1 MPFSEVIGQ
10 ELAISV
16 LKRSIALERVAHAY
30 LFSGIEG
37 CGKRKTALAMVQAV
51 FCGREEACGVCP
63 SCRKVANGQHPD
75 LHILEPD
82 GAFIKIDQIR
92 ELQKELAYR
101 PFEAPKKA
109 CIIDGAEKL
118 NLSSGNA
125 LLKTLEEPPGNALMI
140 LITAER
146 SAVLQTILSRCQ
158 TLGFQPLPADMIEGR
173 LVREQFPAE
182 AARIAAS
189 LSGGSLSRAVEI
201 ATDGVLEGR
210 VSFLERVLA
219 LNLKEI
225 NSLFA
230 AAEEFAA
237 DKEGLPGLLELL
249 LSFLRDVLIYRST
262 PDALANSDLVQLV
275 AREAERCSQAC
286 SIELIEQLVAMRRM
300 LVRNVNARLALE
312 VFFMRLAQRASL
324 AG

>member
-1 MPFSEVIGQ
+1 MPFSEIIGQ
-10 ELAISV
+10 DRAISV

-37 CGKRKTALAMVQAV
+37 CGKKKTALAMVQAV
-51 FCGREEACGVCP
+51 FCGKEEACGVCP
-63 SCRKVANGQHPD
+63 SCRKIANGQHPD

-101 PFEAPKKA
+101 PFETPKKA

-158 TLGFQPLPADMIEGR
+158 TLDFQPLPAEMVEAR
-173 LVREQFPAE
+173 LLREQFPAE
-182 AARIAAS
+182 AARVAAS
-189 LSGGSLSRAVEI
+189 LSGGSLKRAVEI

-210 VSFLERVLA
+210 VNFLERVLA
-219 LNLKEI
+219 LNLKDV
-225 NSLFA
+225 NALFA

-237 DKEGLPGLLELL
+237 DKEGLPGFLELL

-262 PDALANSDLVQLV
+262 PEALTNSDLAQLV
-275 AREAERCSQAC
+275 AREAERSPQQR
-286 SIELIEQLVAMRRM
+286 IIDLIEQLVATRRM

-312 VFFMRLAQRASL
+312 VFFMRLAER
-324 AG
+324 

>member
-10 ELAISV
+10 DRAISV

-30 LFSGIEG
+30 LFSGIDG
-37 CGKRKTALAMVQAV
+37 CGKKKTALAMVQAV
-51 FCGREEACGVCP
+51 FCGKEEACGVCS
-63 SCRKVANGQHPD
+63 SCRKIASGQHPD

-82 GAFIKIDQIR
+82 GAFIKIDQVR
-92 ELQKELAYR
+92 ELQKELSYR

-118 NLSSGNA
+118 NLASGNA

-158 TLGFQPLPADMIEGR
+158 TLDFQPLPAELIEGR
-173 LVREQFPAE
+173 LVRDQFPAE
-182 AARIAAS
+182 AARVAAS
-189 LSGGSLSRAVEI
+189 LSGGSLSRALEV
-201 ATDGVLEGR
+201 AGDGVLEGR

-219 LNLKEI
+219 LNLKDI
-225 NSLFA
+225 NTLFST
-230 AAEEFAA
+230 AEELAA
-237 DKEGLPGLLELL
+237 DKEGLPGFLELL

-262 PDALANSDLVQLV
+262 PDALANSDLAHLV
-275 AREAERCSQAC
+275 AREAGRCTEEA
-286 SIELIEQLVAMRRM
+286 SIELIEQLVSMRRL

-312 VFFMRLAQRASL
+312 VFFMRLAAR
-324 AG
+324 

>member
-10 ELAISV
+10 DRAISV
-16 LKRSIALERVAHAY
+16 LQRSIALERVAHAY

-37 CGKRKTALAMVQAV
+37 CGKKKTALAMVQAV
-51 FCGREEACGVCP
+51 FCGKEEACGVCS
-63 SCRKVANGQHPD
+63 SCRKIASGQHPD
-75 LHILEPD
+75 LHVLEPD

-118 NLSSGNA
+118 NLASGNA

-158 TLGFQPLPADMIEGR
+158 TLDFQPLPAELIEGR
-173 LVREQFPAE
+173 LVRDQFPAE
-182 AARIAAS
+182 AARVAAS
-189 LSGGSLSRAVEI
+189 LSGGSLSRALEI
-201 ATDGVLEGR
+201 AGDGVLEGR
-210 VSFLERVLA
+210 VTFLERVFA
-219 LNLKEI
+219 LNLKDI
-225 NSLFA
+225 NTLFA
-230 AAEEFAA
+230 TAEELAA
-237 DKEGLPGLLELL
+237 DKEGLPGFLELL

-262 PDALANSDLVQLV
+262 PDALANVDLAHLV
-275 AREAERCSQAC
+275 AREAERCTETVT
-286 SIELIEQLVAMRRM
+286 IELIEQLVALRRL

-312 VFFMRLAQRASL
+312 VFFMRLAER
-324 AG
+324 

>member
-10 ELAISV
+10 DRALAV
-16 LKRSIALERVAHAY
+16 LRRSISMGRVAHAY

-37 CGKRKTALAMVQAV
+37 CGKRKSAVAFIQAV
-51 FCGREEACGVCP
+51 FCGKEEACGVCP
-63 SCRKVANGQHPD
+63 SCKKVASGQHPD

-92 ELQKELAYR
+92 ELQKELSYR

-109 CIIDGAEKL
+109 CIIDGADKL

-125 LLKTLEEPPGNALMI
+125 LLKTLEEPPGDALMI
-140 LITAER
+140 LIAPER

-158 TLGFQPLPADMIEGR
+158 ALSFQPLSAELIEGR
-173 LVREQFPAE
+173 LVRDQFPPETARV
-182 AARIAAS
+182 AAT
-189 LSGGSLSRAVEI
+189 LCGGSLGKGMEI

-210 VSFLERVLA
+210 GSFLTRIIE
-219 LNLKEI
+219 LNLQEVAP
-225 NSLFA
+225 LFA

-237 DKEGLPGLLELL
+237 DKDRLPGFLELL

-262 PDALANSDLVQLV
+262 PGALANADLEQLI
-275 AREAERCSQAC
+275 AREAARCPDAR
-286 SIELIEQLVAMRRM
+286 IMELIEQLIAMRRM
-300 LVRNVNARLALE
+300 LARNVNARLALE
-312 VFFMRLAQRASL
+312 VFFMRFAAR
-324 AG
+324 

>member
-10 ELAISV
+10 DRAIAV
-16 LKRSIALERVAHAY
+16 LRRSISMSRVAHAY

-37 CGKRKTALAMVQAV
+37 CGKRKTALAFIQAV
-51 FCGREEACGVCP
+51 FCGKDEACGVCP

-82 GAFIKIDQIR
+82 GAFIKIDQVR
-92 ELQKELAYR
+92 ELQKELSYR

-109 CIIDGAEKL
+109 CIIDGADKF

-125 LLKTLEEPPGNALMI
+125 LLKTLEEPPGDALMI
-140 LITAER
+140 LIAPER
-146 SAVLQTILSRCQ
+146 SALLQTILSRCQ
-158 TLGFQPLPADMIEGR
+158 ALQFQPLSAELIEAR
-173 LVREQFPAE
+173 LVRDHFPEE
-182 AARIAAS
+182 AARVAAT
-189 LSGGSLSRAVEI
+189 LSGGSLRRGIEI

-210 VSFLERVLA
+210 GSFLERVMA

-225 NSLFA
+225 AGLFA

-249 LSFLRDVLIYRST
+249 LSFLRDILIYRST
-262 PDALANSDLVQLV
+262 PGALANADLEQLI
-275 AREAERCSQAC
+275 AREAGRCSERR
-286 SIELIEQLVAMRRM
+286 IMELIEHLTAMRRM
-300 LVRNVNARLALE
+300 LARNVNARLALE
-312 VFFMRLAQRASL
+312 VFFMRVAAR
-324 AG
+324 

>member
-10 ELAISV
+10 DRAISV

-37 CGKRKTALAMVQAV
+37 CGKKKTALAMVQAV
-51 FCGREEACGVCP
+51 FCGKEDACGVCP
-63 SCRKVANGQHPD
+63 SCRKIANGQHPD

-158 TLGFQPLPADMIEGR
+158 TLDFQPLPAEMVEAR
-173 LVREQFPAE
+173 LLREQFPAE
-182 AARIAAS
+182 AARVAAS
-189 LSGGSLSRAVEI
+189 LSGGSLKRAVEV

-210 VSFLERVLA
+210 VNFLERVLA
-219 LNLKEI
+219 LNLKDV
-225 NSLFA
+225 NALFA

-237 DKEGLPGLLELL
+237 DKEGLPGFLELL

-262 PDALANSDLVQLV
+262 PEALANSDLAHLV
-275 AREAERCSQAC
+275 AREAERSPQQR
-286 SIELIEQLVAMRRM
+286 IIDLIEQLVATRRM

-312 VFFMRLAQRASL
+312 VFFMRLAER
-324 AG
+324 

>member
-1 MPFSEVIGQ
+1 MPFSEIIGQ
-10 ELAISV
+10 DRAISV

-37 CGKRKTALAMVQAV
+37 CGKKKTALAMVQAV
-51 FCGREEACGVCP
+51 FCGKEEACGVCP
-63 SCRKVANGQHPD
+63 SCRKIANGQHPD

-158 TLGFQPLPADMIEGR
+158 TLDFQPLPAEMVEAR
-173 LVREQFPAE
+173 LLREQFAAE
-182 AARIAAS
+182 AARVAAS
-189 LSGGSLSRAVEI
+189 LSGGSLKRAVEI

-210 VSFLERVLA
+210 VNFLERVLA
-219 LNLKEI
+219 LNLKDV
-225 NSLFA
+225 NALFA

-237 DKEGLPGLLELL
+237 DKEGLPGFLELL

-262 PDALANSDLVQLV
+262 PEALTNSDLAQLV
-275 AREAERCSQAC
+275 AREAERSPQQR
-286 SIELIEQLVAMRRM
+286 IIDLIEQLVATRRM

-312 VFFMRLAQRASL
+312 VFFMRLAER
-324 AG
+324 

>member
-51 FCGREEACGVCP
+51 FCGKEDACGVCP

-92 ELQKELAYR
+92 ELQKELSYR

-109 CIIDGAEKL
+109 CIIDGAERL

-158 TLGFQPLPADMIEGR
+158 TLSFQPLPADMIEGR

-210 VSFLERVLA
+210 VTFLERVLA

-262 PDALANSDLVQLV
+262 PDALTNSDLEQLV

-312 VFFMRLAQRASL
+312 VFFMRLASR
-324 AG
+324 